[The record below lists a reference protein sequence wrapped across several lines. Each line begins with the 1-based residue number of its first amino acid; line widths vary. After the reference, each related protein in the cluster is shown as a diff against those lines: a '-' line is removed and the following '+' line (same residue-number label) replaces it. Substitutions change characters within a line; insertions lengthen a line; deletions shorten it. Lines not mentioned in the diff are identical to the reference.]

1 MIQNWDRLVLRGV
14 RSSDNEDMGLAMVVM
29 VTCKNCGHEYQ
40 SKLLQT
46 PDEETLRSNTYE
58 KVIENC
64 PKCNQI
70 SSYNGPDFYWE

>member
-1 MIQNWDRLVLRGV
+1 MIIITRVNGQTI
-14 RSSDNEDMGLAMVVM
+14 MVVM

-40 SKLLQT
+40 SNVLQT
-46 PDEETLRSNTYE
+46 PDKETLRSE
-58 KVIENC
+58 PHEDIMENC